1 MSFAN
6 AAFAFGILTRF
17 DDELLGFAFPRVAF
31 TVAVSFAVVVV
42 EAGAAT
48 TVEVVAV
55 FATEP
60 VITRK
65 GDRED
70 RVIRSLMGPGGIM
83 DEGE

>member
-31 TVAVSFAVVVV
+31 TVAVSFAVAVVK
-42 EAGAAT
+42 AGATA
-48 TVEVVAV
+48 TVEVVAF

-60 VITRK
+60 VIASA
-65 GDRED
+65 GLSED
-70 RVIRSLMGPGGIM
+70 RVVRSSMGPGGIM
-83 DEGE
+83 DEGK